1 MSKEMLPEKLSSDQG
16 LGPGSLPT
24 IKETNKGK
32 RERLIVIFVMAVGV
46 GIVVLTSI
54 LLLPYLNPLVGSIF
68 GSKSSSTTDGS
79 SLMLEQPT
87 APLAP
92 SFKAI
97 DGEGSE
103 VNISNGLAR
112 SEQISI
118 SGYADSGYSIELQCW
133 IDTLPV
139 YCDGS
144 PITIVGLPDGNH
156 ELRIVEA
163 RGTGTEV
170 SVFSWTTSSG

>member
-16 LGPGSLPT
+16 LGPGSVPI

-32 RERLIVIFVMAVGV
+32 TERLIVIFLMAVGV
-46 GIVVLTSI
+46 GIVVFASI
-54 LLLPYLNPLVGSIF
+54 LLLPYLNSLGGSIF
-68 GSKSSSTTDGS
+68 GSKSSTTDSAG
-79 SLMLEQPT
+79 LMLEAT

-97 DGEGSE
+97 DGGGSE
-103 VNISNGLAR
+103 ISISNGVAR

-118 SGYADSGYSIELQCW
+118 SGYSDSVYSTELQCW

-144 PITIVGLPDGNH
+144 PITIIGLPDGNH

-163 RGTGTEV
+163 GGAGTEV
-170 SVFSWTTSSG
+170 NLFSWTTSSR